1 MNLFSTMDGQ
11 QMIETQ
17 KVIMLDVK
25 LYDSDIANFI
35 SIIEKLLMLSSK
47 PGFVKQFTVQERGC
61 IENIAQSIGLDIPEQ
76 FHVNANIDTVK
87 F

>member
-1 MNLFSTMDGQ
+1 MAGGKMVES
-11 QMIETQ
+11 Q
-17 KVIMLDVK
+17 KVIMLDIK
-25 LYDSDIANFI
+25 LYDEDISNFI
-35 SIIEKLLMLSSK
+35 SVIEKLLTLSSR
-47 PGFVKQFTVQERGC
+47 PGFVKQFSVNERAC